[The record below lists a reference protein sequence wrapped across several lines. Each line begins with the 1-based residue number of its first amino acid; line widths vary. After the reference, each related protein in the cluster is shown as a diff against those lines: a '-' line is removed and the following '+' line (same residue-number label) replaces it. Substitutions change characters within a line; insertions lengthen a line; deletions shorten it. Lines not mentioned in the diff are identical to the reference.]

1 MSEQPDAGPD
11 TVRDLLDLGSTEV
24 DDVDESDEVASK
36 AVPISYFGT
45 EFDIHGLV
53 RRYNERSIVVPTF
66 DPTVELPDPN
76 ATGFQRGRV
85 WRRPQQDRFIES
97 LLLGYPVPGIFLV
110 EQPGKKYLVLDGQQR
125 LTTLA
130 AFYTSQFRL
139 DAVDDAFKSKTYGT
153 LSDEARRG
161 LDDTFIQA
169 IIIRSPQSVEEY
181 ESVYQIFERLNSGGT
196 NLQPH
201 EIRVALYGGK
211 AVEAIRALNND
222 TNWRKIFG
230 KRSDR
235 LKDQELILRV
245 LALYADSGNYEAP
258 LKTFLNNFLASH
270 RNGVDVDLDGLGS
283 LFTRAT
289 AILSSRDRIF
299 RLRTQVNAAIL
310 DSVFVG
316 LMHRLASDSSADVA
330 TEQWLSAYDALVAA
344 PEFLDAVTKATANEE
359 SVATRLRLAR
369 AAFAD
374 V

>member
-1 MSEQPDAGPD
+1 MSEQTHAGTDAFG
-11 TVRDLLDLGSTEV
+11 DLLDLEATEV
-24 DDVDESDEVASK
+24 DDVDESDEVASTS
-36 AVPISYFGT
+36 APISYFGT

-53 RRYNERSIVVPTF
+53 RRFNEHSIVVPTF

-130 AFYTSQFRL
+130 AFYAGQFRL
-139 DAVDDAFKSKTYGT
+139 DAVDDAFKSKAYGT
-153 LSDEARRG
+153 LSDESRRG

-169 IIIRSPQSVEEY
+169 IIIRAPQSVGEY

-222 TNWRKIFG
+222 ANWRKIFG
-230 KRSDR
+230 KRSER

-245 LALYADSGNYEAP
+245 LALYTDSEQYEAP
-258 LKTFLNNFLASH
+258 LKTFLNNFLANH
-270 RNGVDVDLDGLGS
+270 RSGKDVDLGGLSS

-289 AILSSRDRIF
+289 AILASRDRVF

-316 LMHRLASDSSADVA
+316 LMDRLASGSSEGVS
-330 TEQWLSAYDALVAA
+330 TEQWLSAYDALLTSS
-344 PEFLDAVTKATANEE
+344 EFLDAVTKATANEE
-359 SVATRLRLAR
+359 SVATRLRFAR